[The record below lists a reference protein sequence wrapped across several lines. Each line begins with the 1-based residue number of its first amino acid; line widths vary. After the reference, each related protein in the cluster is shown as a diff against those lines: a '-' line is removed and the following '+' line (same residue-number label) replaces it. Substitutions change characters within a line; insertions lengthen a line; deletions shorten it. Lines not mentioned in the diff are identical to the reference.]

1 MNKSRTT
8 LALALASAASLV
20 AVGSP
25 ALAATSSTTAT
36 TAPTQCVLVLDEVK
50 AGESASHVSLHKCF
64 SGPGASARAAA
75 AVPRAAAQTELMIWA
90 EDANYG
96 GAYTRIYGN
105 AGTCDGSGYSFN
117 PNSWWSSHLS
127 SFTLEGACNRSFV
140 RGPRGNASFSGQLV
154 GYVGDSLNDAV
165 DYIKIWR
172 G

>member
-1 MNKSRTT
+1 MNLSRTT

-25 ALAATSSTTAT
+25 ALAAAGTTAT

-50 AGESASHVSLHKCF
+50 PGESVSDVSVHKCF
-64 SGPGASARAAA
+64 SGPGASARATA
-75 AVPRAAAQTELMIWA
+75 AVPRPAAQTELMIWA
-90 EDANYG
+90 VDANWG
-96 GAYTRIYGN
+96 GEYTRIYGN
-105 AGTCDGSGYSFN
+105 GGTCDASGYSFS
-117 PNSWWSSHLS
+117 PNSWWSSRLS
-127 SFTLEGACNRSFV
+127 SFTLEGACNRSFL
-140 RGPRGNASFSGQLV
+140 RGPRGNGSFSGQLV